1 SFTVTSPDFSL
12 TASPTTQTIRSGA
25 SASYAI
31 AVTPSGGFTG
41 TVGLSVS
48 GLPAGASAT
57 FNPASTSSTSR
68 LTIQTSNSSKP
79 GVSTLTIT
87 GTSGN
92 LSHTATVTLQLK
104 RK

>member
-1 SFTVTSPDFSL
+1 MPITFPCSRCEAQLCIGSQMAGRSAACPSCR
-12 TASPTTQTIRSGA
+12 ANITIPR
-25 SASYAI
+25 
-31 AVTPSGGFTG
+31 F
-41 TVGLSVS
+41 GLSVS

-57 FNPASTSSTSR
+57 FNPQSTSSTST
-68 LTIQTSNSSKP
+68 LTIQTSNGSKP
-79 GVSTLTIT
+79 GMLTIT